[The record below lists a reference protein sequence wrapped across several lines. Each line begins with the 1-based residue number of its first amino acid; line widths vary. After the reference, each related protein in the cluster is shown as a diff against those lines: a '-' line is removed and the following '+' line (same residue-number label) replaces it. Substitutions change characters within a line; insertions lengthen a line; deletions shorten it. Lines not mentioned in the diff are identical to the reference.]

1 MLIDPADAMNPQAQN
16 AILKTLEEPPPE
28 TTLVLVSSSAD
39 GLLPTVRS
47 RCLRLPFAPL
57 PDALLEERLAAAGR
71 SPEAARLAVTLAG
84 GSLGKALLLD
94 EEAMGARREA
104 VLEAAAL
111 PADDA
116 RPWIAFAARHGSKR
130 ERAREVCELLL
141 VWLRDVLA
149 RAAAGESAPS
159 HSPIW
164 RTPRPPRPGSA
175 PRRRCAGS
183 SRCAARFSHSATT
196 PPDRS
201 RSSACWW
208 GGSMAR
214 PPARKKEPA
223 PSLED
228 ALAAIREGSPS
239 PVYLLDGDAFL
250 TLRAART
257 IADALVPEG
266 QRSLNLVEVDGAA
279 GPGEVASELA
289 TGGLF
294 GGSKVVLVVEPA
306 FLQSKE
312 DLAGAFAKASDM
324 WREGRQRE
332 AARRLVALAARLG
345 WSTADLA
352 GDAPPTSAEWEEKL
366 QGDDGLRPEDGAFL
380 SEAGRYAGE
389 KNLQAARDDTSALE
403 ALLEKGLP
411 PGHVLV
417 LAAGK
422 VDGRLP
428 LVKRLAAAGCR
439 IPVAIQSEGTWDA
452 QRPVIG
458 PLLAETLAGTGKT
471 VDAGAEARL
480 AALVGADAR
489 ALAAEVAKLATFVGD
504 RKVIRAEDVDA
515 LVVRTAADPFFALG
529 NAVEARDLP
538 GRWRCSA
545 AASPTGRARTCWWA
559 RSPARSAA
567 CWWSG
572 SGGGSPP
579 AAAGSA
585 RSPSGTP
592 ACCPSIDPAELKERK
607 PYGLWMKYQAALRFG
622 REELLTGLASLA
634 EADHSMKTGSDGA
647 ILVERWLV
655 GVLGAPDRERRTA

>member
-1 MLIDPADAMNPQAQN
+1 
-16 AILKTLEEPPPE
+16 
-28 TTLVLVSSSAD
+28 
-39 GLLPTVRS
+39 
-47 RCLRLPFAPL
+47 
-57 PDALLEERLAAAGR
+57 
-71 SPEAARLAVTLAG
+71 
-84 GSLGKALLLD
+84 
-94 EEAMGARREA
+94 
-104 VLEAAAL
+104 
-111 PADDA
+111 
-116 RPWIAFAARHGSKR
+116 
-130 ERAREVCELLL
+130 
-141 VWLRDVLA
+141 
-149 RAAAGESAPS
+149 
-159 HSPIW
+159 
-164 RTPRPPRPGSA
+164 
-175 PRRRCAGS
+175 
-183 SRCAARFSHSATT
+183 
-196 PPDRS
+196 
-201 RSSACWW
+201 
-208 GGSMAR
+208 MAR
-214 PPARKKEPA
+214 PPARKAKEPA
-223 PSLED
+223 PSLD
-228 ALAAIREGSPS
+228 DVLAAIRGGTPS

-257 IADALVPEG
+257 IADALVPEA

-352 GDAPPTSAEWEEKL
+352 GDSPPTPAEWEEKL

-458 PLLAETLAGTGKT
+458 PLLAETLSGTGKS

-480 AALVGADAR
+480 AALLGADAR

-529 NAVEARDLP
+529 NAVESRDLP
-538 GRWRCSA
+538 GALAVLRRSLA
-545 AASPTGRARTCWWA
+545 DGASPHMLVGSLAGTVRRMLVERERGRI
-559 RSPARSAA
+559 
-567 CWWSG
+567 
-572 SGGGSPP
+572 
-579 AAAGSA
+579 AAGGRRVGSFA
-585 RSPSGTP
+585 EWNASVL
-592 ACCPSIDPAELKERK
+592 PSIDPAELKERK